1 VSNLPMDRKL
11 AAPSRP
17 VFLLRLRPLPG
28 VDGVRAVRAA
38 LKVLLRRFRLQCV
51 TIETEAMEDDDV

>member
-1 VSNLPMDRKL
+1 MGRELTE
-11 AAPSRP
+11 PSRP

-28 VDGVRAVRAA
+28 TDGTKAVRAA

-51 TIETEAMEDDDV
+51 TIETETMETNHD